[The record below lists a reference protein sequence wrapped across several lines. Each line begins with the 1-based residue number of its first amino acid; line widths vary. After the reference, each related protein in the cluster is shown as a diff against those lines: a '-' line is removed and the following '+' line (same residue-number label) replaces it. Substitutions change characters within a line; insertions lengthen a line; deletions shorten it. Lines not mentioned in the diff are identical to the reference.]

1 MSSVVYVEMHWI
13 WSYTVSMG
21 FHQLHLFGGL
31 PSASFQEKVSEQRS
45 LFAVCSSARTCG
57 KLKVWIKTIIW
68 YHSWYIYI
76 YFELQ
81 LATSRMICVPEERYD
96 ICSYQRNSILYFFHY
111 SYVINHIHRM
121 YTRPKINSVSRTQKV
136 IQKKQLKSSN
146 TNFMLKFAS
155 WHMSPQ
161 QSPRCLFQALHG
173 WVEGQV
179 KIGPHGGVRD
189 GMLKSYR
196 EFQGNSG
203 NLMGIYCTPP
213 KTLKQFGPE
222 FLAIQ
227 KGTGSPSNH
236 QGSGAIC

>member
-136 IQKKQLKSSN
+136 IQKKQLKTSN

-196 EFQGNSG
+196 EFPGNSG
-203 NLMGIYCTPP
+203 N
-213 KTLKQFGPE
+213 
-222 FLAIQ
+222 
-227 KGTGSPSNH
+227 GTGSPSNH

>member
-1 MSSVVYVEMHWI
+1 M
-13 WSYTVSMG
+13 
-21 FHQLHLFGGL
+21 
-31 PSASFQEKVSEQRS
+31 
-45 LFAVCSSARTCG
+45 
-57 KLKVWIKTIIW
+57 
-68 YHSWYIYI
+68 
-76 YFELQ
+76 
-81 LATSRMICVPEERYD
+81 
-96 ICSYQRNSILYFFHY
+96 
-111 SYVINHIHRM
+111 
-121 YTRPKINSVSRTQKV
+121 
-136 IQKKQLKSSN
+136 
-146 TNFMLKFAS
+146 
-155 WHMSPQ
+155 
-161 QSPRCLFQALHG
+161 
-173 WVEGQV
+173 